1 MKFIIDK
8 LIHYIL
14 SFFVLIY
21 ILYEELIW
29 ERLAQP
35 IFRYIQSLKLLQKL
49 EHYLKNVHGLVIL
62 IAFIILFAI
71 TELQGI
77 YAGVLLLKGKPI
89 LWLLLYAG
97 KIPIAAFTFWLF
109 RVSKPKLMAF
119 PWFKKAYDLLM
130 RGIDWIKHTETY
142 IEIKTRAANLKKY
155 FKKNYLREG
164 DSSKQKIKR
173 IYRRLKIRIKE
184 ILKR

>member
-1 MKFIIDK
+1 MKTITDA

-21 ILYEELIW
+21 IIYEELIW

-35 IFRYIQSLKLLQKL
+35 IFRYIQSLKLLQAL
-49 EHYLKNVHGLVIL
+49 EHYLKNVHGVVIL
-62 IAFIILFAI
+62 IAFIILFGI
-71 TELQGI
+71 TELQGV
-77 YAGVLLLKGKPI
+77 YAGILLLKGKPV
-89 LWLLLYAG
+89 LWILLYAG

-119 PWFKKAYDLLM
+119 PWFKKTYELLI
-130 RGIDWIKHTETY
+130 RGIDWVQHTETY
-142 IEIKTRAANLKKY
+142 INIKTKAARLKKY

-164 DSSKQKIKR
+164 DSTRQKIKR
-173 IYRRLKIRIKE
+173 IYRRLRIRIKE
-184 ILKR
+184 ILSR